1 MTPIPTYS
9 PERLRALFHPRSI
22 VLVGASEKST
32 WSWNFHH
39 ILHDGHFTGLVHY
52 VNPRGGTVHGL
63 PAHARL
69 ADIGEPVDLALIIVP
84 PPAVLSVLQDMNEVG
99 IRNAV
104 LITAG
109 FGELGA
115 EGKRMQEELVAYA
128 HAHDIAFLGPNCL
141 GYINVAHGIPA
152 MPSPFPPVIE
162 GAVAVI
168 SQSGALTSTLF
179 NYAYLQHVGISAL
192 ASTGNE
198 AVLSVSELMDYFVD
212 DEATKVIA
220 LFVEAIRNPEHF
232 VSAAQRALEKGKPIV
247 AFKIGRSERSA
258 QVAQAHTGALVGDDR
273 VIDALFRQLGI
284 IRVNSIEELLISS
297 GALAQ
302 TGVLPGNR
310 LGFVAIS
317 GGSCDSAADY
327 AEQYRIE
334 LPEFSEETKRGLRS
348 LLPALGP
355 AHNPLDTTGAVVND
369 QLLFERIVA
378 QVGSDPNLDMLV
390 CANSLPSEA
399 QGEYVNAFSVKLLQ
413 HIVTGLR
420 SASHPAF
427 LLDFVSNDVAK
438 HARDAVE
445 QNQWPLL
452 PGGVDRGLQALGKA
466 MWWSER
472 FRRTQAQQASAPQE
486 ALPAPKVS
494 EAAVGTWSESQVRPL
509 LEEYGIPVVPA
520 RLVTRAEQAVEAAR
534 EVSYPVALKVASP
547 DIVHK
552 SDIGGVRL
560 NLQNEQEVREAFQQ
574 IMQAAGN
581 VSPTPRVEGVL
592 VSPMRSGGVE
602 LLVGI
607 VHDPSWG
614 QVMAVGLGGIWVETL
629 KDTSLRVLPVSREEI
644 RTMLDELQ
652 GKALLRGARGSTPAN
667 LDRLVEMIYRASRL
681 AQALGDTLESL
692 EINPL
697 RVAGS
702 EIEAL
707 DAFIT
712 WRSLEQHS

>member
-1 MTPIPTYS
+1 MSHTPTYS
-9 PERLRALFHPRSI
+9 PERLRGLFQPRSI

-39 ILHDGHFTGLVHY
+39 ILHDGHFTGPVHY

-63 PAHARL
+63 PAYSRL
-69 ADIGEPVDLALIIVP
+69 ADIGEPIDLALIIVP
-84 PPAVLSVLQDMNEVG
+84 PPAVLSVFQDMNEVG

-141 GYINVAHGIPA
+141 GYINVAHNIPA
-152 MPSPFPPVIE
+152 MPSSFPPVIE
-162 GAVAVI
+162 GHVAVI
-168 SQSGALTSTLF
+168 AQSGALTGTLF
-179 NYAYLQHVGISAL
+179 NYAYMQHVGINAL

-198 AVLSVSELMDYFVD
+198 AVLSVSELIDYFVN

-232 VSAAQRALEKGKPIV
+232 ISAARSALERGKPVV

-258 QVAQAHTGALVGDDR
+258 EVAQAHTGALVGDDR

-284 IRVNSIEELLISS
+284 IRVNSIEELLITS
-297 GALAQ
+297 GTLAQ

-310 LGFVAIS
+310 LGFVALS

-327 AEQYRIE
+327 AEQYGIE
-334 LPEFSEETKRGLRS
+334 LPAFSEETKQGLRA
-348 LLPALGP
+348 LLPTLGP

-378 QVGSDPNLDMLV
+378 QVGFDPNLDVLV
-390 CANSLPSEA
+390 CANSLPSES
-399 QGEYVNAFSVKLLQ
+399 QGEFINAFSVKLLN
-413 HIVTGLR
+413 HIVAGLR
-420 SASHPAF
+420 TASHPAF

-438 HARDAVE
+438 HACEAVE
-445 QNQWPLL
+445 QNNWPLL

-466 MWWSER
+466 MWWSE
-472 FRRTQAQQASAPQE
+472 FYRRSQAQQVAATQE
-486 ALPAPKVS
+486 ELPALSVRGWTG
-494 EAAVGTWSESQVRPL
+494 GTWSESQVRPL

-520 RLVTRAEQAVEAAR
+520 RLVTSAEQAVEAAR
-534 EVSYPVALKVASP
+534 EVNFPVALKVASP

-560 NLQNEQEVREAFQQ
+560 NLHNEQEVREAFQQ
-574 IMQAAGN
+574 IMQAAG
-581 VSPTPRVEGVL
+581 SARADARLEGVL

-607 VHDPSWG
+607 VRDPAWG
-614 QVMAVGLGGIWVETL
+614 QVMAVGLGGIWVEIL

-644 RTMLDELQ
+644 RAMLDELQ
-652 GKALLRGARGSTPAN
+652 GKALLRGARGSTPAD
-667 LDRLVEMIYRASRL
+667 LDRLVEVIYCASRL
-681 AQALGDTLESL
+681 AQALGDRLESL

-707 DAFIT
+707 DALIT
-712 WRSLEQHS
+712 WRSPEQHS

>member
-1 MTPIPTYS
+1 MADTPTYS
-9 PERLRALFHPRSI
+9 PERLRSLFQPRSI

-32 WSWNFHH
+32 WSWNFHN
-39 ILHDGHFTGLVHY
+39 ILHDGHFTGPVHY

-63 PAHARL
+63 PTYSRL

-84 PPAVLSVLQDMNEVG
+84 PPAVLSVFQDMADMN

-115 EGKRMQEELVAYA
+115 EGKEMQQELIDFA
-128 HAHDIAFLGPNCL
+128 HTHDIAFLGPNCL
-141 GYINVAHGIPA
+141 GYINVAHNIPA
-152 MPSPFPPVIE
+152 MPSPFPPVID
-162 GAVAVI
+162 GHVAVI
-168 SQSGALTSTLF
+168 AQSGALTSTLF
-179 NYAYLQHVGISAL
+179 NYAYMQHIGINAL

-198 AVLSVSELMDYFVD
+198 AVLSVSELMDYFVE

-232 VSAAQRALEKGKPIV
+232 ISAARRALEKGKPIV
-247 AFKIGRSERSA
+247 AFKVGRSERSA
-258 QVAQAHTGALVGDDR
+258 EVAQAHTGALVGDDR

-284 IRVNSIEELLISS
+284 IRVNSIEELLITA
-297 GALAQ
+297 GTLAQ

-310 LGFVAIS
+310 LGFVALS

-327 AEQYRIE
+327 AEQYGIT

-369 QLLFERIVA
+369 LLLFERIVT
-378 QVGSDPNLDMLV
+378 QVGSDPNLDVLV

-399 QGEYVNAFSVKLLQ
+399 QGEYINAFSVKLVQ

-438 HARDAVE
+438 HAREAAE

-472 FRRTQAQQASAPQE
+472 FRRAQAQQASAPQE
-486 ALPAPKVS
+486 ALPAPS
-494 EAAVGTWSESQVRPL
+494 MSGAAVGIWSESQVRPL

-520 RLVTRAEQAVEAAR
+520 RLVTRADQAVEAAR
-534 EVSYPVALKVASP
+534 EVGYPVALKVASP

-560 NLQNEQEVREAFQQ
+560 NLQNEREVREAFQQ
-574 IMQAAGN
+574 IIQAAGSTN
-581 VSPTPRVEGVL
+581 PAARLEGVL

-607 VHDPSWG
+607 VRDPAWG
-614 QVMAVGLGGIWVETL
+614 QVMAVGLGGVWVEIL
-629 KDTSLRVLPVSREEI
+629 KDTSLRVLPISREEI

-652 GKALLRGARGSTPAN
+652 GKALLRGARGSMPAD
-667 LDRLVEMIYRASRL
+667 LDRLVEVIYRASRL
-681 AQALGDTLESL
+681 AQALGGTLESL

-707 DAFIT
+707 DALIT
-712 WRSLEQHS
+712 WRSLE

>member
-1 MTPIPTYS
+1 MADTPTYS
-9 PERLRALFHPRSI
+9 PERLRSLFQPRSI

-32 WSWNFHH
+32 WSWNFHN
-39 ILHDGHFTGLVHY
+39 ILHDGHFTGPVHY

-63 PAHARL
+63 PTYSRL

-84 PPAVLSVLQDMNEVG
+84 PPAVLSVFQDMADMN

-115 EGKRMQEELVAYA
+115 EGKEMQQELIDFA
-128 HAHDIAFLGPNCL
+128 HTHDIAFLGPNCL
-141 GYINVAHGIPA
+141 GYINVAHNIPA
-152 MPSPFPPVIE
+152 MPSPFPPVID
-162 GAVAVI
+162 GHVAVI
-168 SQSGALTSTLF
+168 AQSGALTSTLF
-179 NYAYLQHVGISAL
+179 NYAYMQHIGINAL

-198 AVLSVSELMDYFVD
+198 AVLSVSELMDYFVE

-232 VSAAQRALEKGKPIV
+232 ISAARRALEKGKPIV
-247 AFKIGRSERSA
+247 AFKVGRSERSA
-258 QVAQAHTGALVGDDR
+258 EVAQAHTGALVGDDR

-284 IRVNSIEELLISS
+284 IRVNSIEELLITA
-297 GALAQ
+297 GTLAQ

-310 LGFVAIS
+310 LGFVALS

-327 AEQYRIE
+327 AEQYGIT
-334 LPEFSEETKRGLRS
+334 LPEFSEETKQGLRS

-369 QLLFERIVA
+369 LLLFERIVT
-378 QVGSDPNLDMLV
+378 QVGSDPNLDVLV

-399 QGEYVNAFSVKLLQ
+399 QGEYINAFSVKLVQ

-438 HARDAVE
+438 HAREAAE

-472 FRRTQAQQASAPQE
+472 FRRAQAQQASAPQE
-486 ALPAPKVS
+486 ALPAPS
-494 EAAVGTWSESQVRPL
+494 MSGAAVGIWSESQVRPL

-520 RLVTRAEQAVEAAR
+520 RLVTRADQAVEAAR
-534 EVSYPVALKVASP
+534 EVGYPVALKVASP

-560 NLQNEQEVREAFQQ
+560 NLQNEREVREAFQQ
-574 IMQAAGN
+574 IIQAAGSTN
-581 VSPTPRVEGVL
+581 PAARLEGVL

-607 VHDPSWG
+607 VRDPAWG
-614 QVMAVGLGGIWVETL
+614 QVMAVGLGGVWVEIL
-629 KDTSLRVLPVSREEI
+629 KDTSLRVLPISREEI

-652 GKALLRGARGSTPAN
+652 GKALLRGARGSMPAD
-667 LDRLVEMIYRASRL
+667 LDRLVEVIYRASRL
-681 AQALGDTLESL
+681 AQALGGTLESL

-707 DAFIT
+707 DALIT
-712 WRSLEQHS
+712 WRSLE

>member
-1 MTPIPTYS
+1 MTHTPTYS
-9 PERLRALFHPRSI
+9 PERLRSLFQPRSI

-32 WSWNFHH
+32 WSWNFHN
-39 ILHDGHFTGLVHY
+39 ILHDGHFTGPVHY

-63 PAHARL
+63 PAYSRL
-69 ADIGEPVDLALIIVP
+69 AGIGEPIDLALIVVP
-84 PPAVLSVLQDMNEVG
+84 PPAVLSVFQDMAEMN

-115 EGKRMQEELVAYA
+115 EGKEMQQELIDFA
-128 HAHDIAFLGPNCL
+128 HTHDIAFLGPNCL
-141 GYINVAHGIPA
+141 GYINVAHNIPA

-162 GAVAVI
+162 GHVAVI
-168 SQSGALTSTLF
+168 AQSGALTSTLF
-179 NYAYLQHVGISAL
+179 NYAYMQHIGINAL

-198 AVLSVSELMDYFVD
+198 AVLSVSELVDYFVE

-232 VSAAQRALEKGKPIV
+232 ISAARRALEKGKPIV
-247 AFKIGRSERSA
+247 AFKVGRSERSA
-258 QVAQAHTGALVGDDR
+258 EVAQAHTGALVGDDR

-284 IRVNSIEELLISS
+284 IRVNSIEELLITA
-297 GALAQ
+297 GTLAQ
-302 TGVLPGNR
+302 TGELPGNR
-310 LGFVAIS
+310 LGFVALS

-327 AEQYRIE
+327 AEQYGIT
-334 LPEFSEETKRGLRS
+334 LPEFSEETKQGLRS

-369 QLLFERIVA
+369 LLLFERIVT
-378 QVGSDPNLDMLV
+378 QVGSDPNLDVLV

-399 QGEYVNAFSVKLLQ
+399 QGEYINAFSVKLVQ

-420 SASHPAF
+420 SASHQAF
-427 LLDFVSNDVAK
+427 LLDFVNNDVAK
-438 HARDAVE
+438 HAREAAE
-445 QNQWPLL
+445 QKQWPLL

-472 FRRTQAQQASAPQE
+472 FRRAQAQQASAPQE
-486 ALPAPKVS
+486 ALPAPS
-494 EAAVGTWSESQVRPL
+494 MSGAAVGIWSESQVRPL

-520 RLVTRAEQAVEAAR
+520 RLVTSADQAVEAAR
-534 EVSYPVALKVASP
+534 EVGYPVALKVASP

-560 NLQNEQEVREAFQQ
+560 NLQNEREVREALQQ
-574 IMQAAGN
+574 IMQAAGSTN
-581 VSPTPRVEGVL
+581 PAAHLEGVL

-607 VHDPSWG
+607 VRDPAWG
-614 QVMAVGLGGIWVETL
+614 QVMAVGLGGVWVEIL
-629 KDTSLRVLPVSREEI
+629 KDTSLRVLPISREEI

-652 GKALLRGARGSTPAN
+652 GKALLRGARGSIAAD
-667 LDRLVEMIYRASRL
+667 LDRLVEVIYRASRL

-697 RVAGS
+697 SVAGS

-707 DAFIT
+707 DALIT
-712 WRSLEQHS
+712 WRSLEQLS

>member
-1 MTPIPTYS
+1 MTHTPTYS
-9 PERLRALFHPRSI
+9 PERLRSLFQPRSI

-32 WSWNFHH
+32 WSWNFHN
-39 ILHDGHFTGLVHY
+39 ILHDGHFTGPVHY

-63 PAHARL
+63 PTYSRL
-69 ADIGEPVDLALIIVP
+69 ADIGEPVDLALIVVP
-84 PPAVLSVLQDMNEVG
+84 PPAVLSVFQDMAEMN

-115 EGKRMQEELVAYA
+115 EGKEMQQELIDFART
-128 HAHDIAFLGPNCL
+128 HDIAFLGPNCL
-141 GYINVAHGIPA
+141 GYINVAHNIPA
-152 MPSPFPPVIE
+152 MPSPFPPVID
-162 GAVAVI
+162 GHVAVI
-168 SQSGALTSTLF
+168 AQSGALTSTLF
-179 NYAYLQHVGISAL
+179 NYAYMQHIGINAL

-198 AVLSVSELMDYFVD
+198 AVLSVSELMDYFVE

-220 LFVEAIRNPEHF
+220 LFVEAIRNPEQF
-232 VSAAQRALEKGKPIV
+232 IAAARRALEKGKPIV
-247 AFKIGRSERSA
+247 AFKVGRSERSA
-258 QVAQAHTGALVGDDR
+258 EVAQAHTGALVGDDR

-284 IRVNSIEELLISS
+284 IRVNSIEELLITA
-297 GALAQ
+297 GTLAQ

-310 LGFVAIS
+310 LGFVALS

-327 AEQYRIE
+327 AEQYGIT
-334 LPEFSEETKRGLRS
+334 LPEFSEETKQGLRS

-369 QLLFERIVA
+369 LLLFERIVT
-378 QVGSDPNLDMLV
+378 QVGSDPNLDVLV

-399 QGEYVNAFSVKLLQ
+399 QGEYINAFSVKLVQ

-438 HARDAVE
+438 HARDAAE

-472 FRRTQAQQASAPQE
+472 FRRTQAGQVAAMRE
-486 ALPAPKVS
+486 ALLAPRVS
-494 EAAVGTWSESQVRPL
+494 EAAMGTWSESQVRPL

-520 RLVTRAEQAVEAAR
+520 RLVTSSEQAVEAAR
-534 EVSYPVALKVASP
+534 EVNYPVALKVASP

-560 NLQNEQEVREAFQQ
+560 NLQHEQEVQEAFQQ

-581 VSPTPRVEGVL
+581 ANPAARLEGVL
-592 VSPMRSGGVE
+592 VSPMRSGGIE

-607 VHDPSWG
+607 VRDPSWG
-614 QVMAVGLGGIWVETL
+614 QVMAVGLGGIWVEIL
-629 KDTSLRVLPVSREEI
+629 KDTSLRMLPVSREEI

-652 GKALLRGARGSTPAN
+652 GKAVLRGARGSTAAD
-667 LDRLVEMIYRASRL
+667 LDRLVEVIYRASRL
-681 AQALGDTLESL
+681 AQALGDTLKSL

-707 DAFIT
+707 DALIT
-712 WRSLEQHS
+712 WRSLEQPS

>member
-1 MTPIPTYS
+1 MTHTPTYS
-9 PERLRALFHPRSI
+9 PERLRSLFEPRSI

-39 ILHDGHFTGLVHY
+39 ILHDGHFKGPVHY

-63 PAHARL
+63 PAHSRL
-69 ADIGEPVDLALIIVP
+69 ADIGEPVDLALIVVP
-84 PPAVLSVLQDMNEVG
+84 PPAVLSVLQDMDGMG

-115 EGKRMQEELVAYA
+115 EGMRMQEELVAFA
-128 HAHDIAFLGPNCL
+128 HAHDIAILGPNCL
-141 GYINVAHGIPA
+141 GYINVAHNIPA
-152 MPSPFPPVIE
+152 MPSPFPPVVE
-162 GAVAVI
+162 GNVAVI
-168 SQSGALTSTLF
+168 AQSGALTSTLF
-179 NYAYLQHVGISAL
+179 NYAYLQHVGVSAL

-198 AVLSVSELMDYFVD
+198 AVLSVSELMDYFVE

-220 LFVEAIRNPEHF
+220 LFVEAIRDPEHF
-232 VSAAQRALEKGKPIV
+232 ISAALRALGKGKPVV

-284 IRVNSIEELLISS
+284 IRVNSIEELLITA
-297 GALAQ
+297 GTLAQ
-302 TGVLPGNR
+302 TGILPGNR
-310 LGFVAIS
+310 LGFVALS

-327 AEQYRIE
+327 AEQYGIA
-334 LPEFSEETKRGLRS
+334 LPEFNEETKQGLRT

-369 QLLFERIVA
+369 LLLFERIVT
-378 QVGSDPNLDMLV
+378 QVGSDPNLDVLV

-399 QGEYVNAFSVKLLQ
+399 QGEYINAFSVKLLQ
-413 HIVTGLR
+413 HIVTGLQ

-427 LLDFVSNDVAK
+427 LLDFVCNDVAQ
-438 HARDAVE
+438 HARESVE
-445 QNQWPLL
+445 QNKWPLL

-466 MWWSER
+466 MWWSEQ
-472 FRRTQAQQASAPQE
+472 FRRNQAQQETAAQE
-486 ALPAPKVS
+486 APPSPEVRKATG
-494 EAAVGTWSESQVRPL
+494 GTWSESQVRPL
-509 LEEYGIPVVPA
+509 LEQFGIPVVPA
-520 RLVTRAEQAVEAAR
+520 LLVNSAEQAVEAAR
-534 EVSYPVALKVASP
+534 GVNFPVVLKVASP

-560 NLQNEQEVREAFQQ
+560 NLQREQEVREAFQQ
-574 IMQAAGN
+574 IMQAANN
-581 VSPTPRVEGVL
+581 VSPAPHIEGVL
-592 VSPMRSGGVE
+592 VSPMRSGGIE

-607 VHDPSWG
+607 VRDPAWG
-614 QVMAVGLGGIWVETL
+614 QVMAVGLGGVWVEIL
-629 KDTSLRVLPVSREEI
+629 KDTSLRVLPVSREDI

-652 GKALLRGARGSTPAN
+652 GKALLHGARGSMPAD
-667 LDRLVEMIYRASRL
+667 LDRLVEVIHRTSRL
-681 AQALGDTLESL
+681 AQAMGDTLESL

-702 EIEAL
+702 QIEAL
-707 DAFIT
+707 DALIT
-712 WRSLEQHS
+712 WRSVEP

>member
-1 MTPIPTYS
+1 MTRTPNYA
-9 PERLRALFHPRSI
+9 PERLRSLFQPRSI

-39 ILHDGHFTGLVHY
+39 ILHDGHFTGPVHY

-63 PAHARL
+63 PAFSRL
-69 ADIGEPVDLALIIVP
+69 SDIGEPVDLALIVVP
-84 PPAVLSVLQDMNEVG
+84 PPAVLSVFQDMDEVG

-115 EGKRMQEELVAYA
+115 EGKQMQQELVDFA

-141 GYINVAHGIPA
+141 GYINVAHNIPA

-162 GAVAVI
+162 GHVAVI
-168 SQSGALTSTLF
+168 AQSGALTSTLF
-179 NYAYLQHVGISAL
+179 NYAYMQHIGINAL

-198 AVLSVSELMDYFVD
+198 AVLSISELLDYFVE

-232 VSAAQRALEKGKPIV
+232 ITAARRALEKGKPIV

-258 QVAQAHTGALVGDDR
+258 EVAQAHTGALVGDDR
-273 VIDALFRQLGI
+273 VIDALFRQLGV
-284 IRVNSIEELLISS
+284 IRVNSIEELLITS
-297 GALAQ
+297 GTLAQ

-310 LGFVAIS
+310 LGFVALS

-327 AEQYRIE
+327 AEQYGIE
-334 LPEFSEETKRGLRS
+334 LPAFSEETKQGLRA

-378 QVGSDPNLDMLV
+378 QVGSDPNLDVLV
-390 CANSLPSEA
+390 CANSLPSES
-399 QGEYVNAFSVKLLQ
+399 QGEFINAFSVKLLN
-413 HIVTGLR
+413 HIASGLR
-420 SASHPAF
+420 AASHPAF
-427 LLDFVSNDVAK
+427 LLDFVNNDVVK

-445 QNQWPLL
+445 QNNWPLL

-466 MWWSER
+466 MWWSEHY
-472 FRRTQAQQASAPQE
+472 RRSQMQPATAIDQE
-486 ALPAPKVS
+486 HIALHMSEVS
-494 EAAVGTWSESQVRPL
+494 KGTWSESQVRPL
-509 LEEYGIPVVPA
+509 LEEYGIPVIPA
-520 RLVTRAEQAVEAAR
+520 HLVTSAEQAVEAAR
-534 EVSYPVALKVASP
+534 EVNFPVVLKVVSP

-552 SDIGGVRL
+552 SDTGGVRL

-574 IMQAAGN
+574 IMQAFGKA
-581 VSPTPRVEGVL
+581 SPTARIEGVL
-592 VSPMRSGGVE
+592 VSPMRSGGIE

-607 VHDPSWG
+607 VRNATWG
-614 QVMAVGLGGIWVETL
+614 HVMAVGLGGIWVETL
-629 KDTSLRVLPVSREEI
+629 KDTSLRVLPVTREDI
-644 RTMLDELQ
+644 RIMLNELQ
-652 GKALLRGARGSTPAN
+652 GRALLHGARGSLPAD
-667 LDRLVEMIYRASRL
+667 LDRLVEVIYCASKL
-681 AQALGDTLESL
+681 AKALGDKLESL

-702 EIEAL
+702 QIEAL
-707 DAFIT
+707 DALVS
-712 WRSLEQHS
+712 WRSSEA

>member
-1 MTPIPTYS
+1 MADTPTYS
-9 PERLRALFHPRSI
+9 PERLRSLFQPRSI

-32 WSWNFHH
+32 WSWNFHN
-39 ILHDGHFTGLVHY
+39 ILHDGHFTGPVHY

-63 PAHARL
+63 PTYSRL

-84 PPAVLSVLQDMNEVG
+84 PPAVLSVFQDMADMN

-115 EGKRMQEELVAYA
+115 EGKEMQQELIDFA
-128 HAHDIAFLGPNCL
+128 HTHDIAFLGPNCL
-141 GYINVAHGIPA
+141 GYINVAHNIPA
-152 MPSPFPPVIE
+152 MPSPFPPVID
-162 GAVAVI
+162 GHVAVI
-168 SQSGALTSTLF
+168 AQSGALTSTLF
-179 NYAYLQHVGISAL
+179 NYAYMQHIGINAL

-198 AVLSVSELMDYFVD
+198 AVLSVSELMDYFVE

-220 LFVEAIRNPEHF
+220 LFVEAIRNPEQF
-232 VSAAQRALEKGKPIV
+232 ISAARRALEKGKPIV
-247 AFKIGRSERSA
+247 AFKVGRSERSA
-258 QVAQAHTGALVGDDR
+258 EVAQAHTGALVGDDR

-284 IRVNSIEELLISS
+284 IRVNSIEELLITA
-297 GALAQ
+297 GTLAQ

-310 LGFVAIS
+310 LGFVALS

-327 AEQYRIE
+327 AEQYGIT

-369 QLLFERIVA
+369 LLLFERIVT
-378 QVGSDPNLDMLV
+378 QVGSDPNLDVLV

-399 QGEYVNAFSVKLLQ
+399 QGEYINAFSVKLVQ

-438 HARDAVE
+438 HAREAAE

-472 FRRTQAQQASAPQE
+472 FRRAQAHQASAPQE
-486 ALPAPKVS
+486 ALPAPS
-494 EAAVGTWSESQVRPL
+494 MSGAAVGTWSESQVRPL

-534 EVSYPVALKVASP
+534 EVGYPVALKVASP

-560 NLQNEQEVREAFQQ
+560 NLQNEREVREAFQQ
-574 IMQAAGN
+574 IMQAAGSAN
-581 VSPTPRVEGVL
+581 PAARLEGVL

-607 VHDPSWG
+607 VRDPAWG
-614 QVMAVGLGGIWVETL
+614 QVMAVGLGGVWVEIL
-629 KDTSLRVLPVSREEI
+629 KDTSLRVLPISREEI

-652 GKALLRGARGSTPAN
+652 GKALLRGARGSMPAD
-667 LDRLVEMIYRASRL
+667 LDRLVEVIYRASRL
-681 AQALGDTLESL
+681 AQALGGTLESL

-707 DAFIT
+707 DALIT
-712 WRSLEQHS
+712 WRSLE

>member
-1 MTPIPTYS
+1 MTHTPTYS
-9 PERLRALFHPRSI
+9 PERLRSLFQPRSI

-32 WSWNFHH
+32 WSWNFHN
-39 ILHDGHFTGLVHY
+39 ILHDGHFTGPVHY

-63 PAHARL
+63 PAYSRL
-69 ADIGEPVDLALIIVP
+69 ADIGEPIDLALIVVP
-84 PPAVLSVLQDMNEVG
+84 PPAVLSVFQDMAEMN
-99 IRNAV
+99 ICNAV

-115 EGKRMQEELVAYA
+115 EGKEMQQELIDFA
-128 HAHDIAFLGPNCL
+128 HTHDIAFLGPNCL
-141 GYINVAHGIPA
+141 GYINVAHNIPA

-162 GAVAVI
+162 GHVAVI
-168 SQSGALTSTLF
+168 AQSGALTSTLF
-179 NYAYLQHVGISAL
+179 NYAYMQHIGINTL

-198 AVLSVSELMDYFVD
+198 AVLSVSELMDYFVE

-232 VSAAQRALEKGKPIV
+232 ISAARRALEKGKPIV
-247 AFKIGRSERSA
+247 AFKVGRSERSA
-258 QVAQAHTGALVGDDR
+258 EVAQAHTGALVGDDR

-284 IRVNSIEELLISS
+284 IRVNSIEELLITA
-297 GALAQ
+297 GTLAQ
-302 TGVLPGNR
+302 AGVLPGNR
-310 LGFVAIS
+310 LGFVALS

-327 AEQYRIE
+327 AEQYGIT
-334 LPEFSEETKRGLRS
+334 LPEFSEETKQGLRS

-369 QLLFERIVA
+369 LLLFERIVT
-378 QVGSDPNLDMLV
+378 QVGSDPNLDVLV

-399 QGEYVNAFSVKLLQ
+399 QGEYINAFSVKLVQ

-438 HARDAVE
+438 HAREAAE

-472 FRRTQAQQASAPQE
+472 FRRAQAQQASAPQE
-486 ALPAPKVS
+486 ALPAPS
-494 EAAVGTWSESQVRPL
+494 MSGAVVGIGSESQVRPL

-520 RLVTRAEQAVEAAR
+520 RLVTSADQAVEAAR
-534 EVSYPVALKVASP
+534 EVGYPVALKVASP

-560 NLQNEQEVREAFQQ
+560 NLQNEREVREAFQQ
-574 IMQAAGN
+574 IMQAAGSTN
-581 VSPTPRVEGVL
+581 PAARLEGVL

-607 VHDPSWG
+607 VRDPAWG
-614 QVMAVGLGGIWVETL
+614 QVMAVGLGGVWVEIL
-629 KDTSLRVLPVSREEI
+629 KDTSLRVLPISREEI

-652 GKALLRGARGSTPAN
+652 GKALLRGARGSMAAD
-667 LDRLVEMIYRASRL
+667 LDRLVEVIYRASRL

-707 DAFIT
+707 DALIT
-712 WRSLEQHS
+712 WRSLEQPS

>member
-1 MTPIPTYS
+1 MTHTPTYS
-9 PERLRALFHPRSI
+9 PERLRSLFQPRSI

-32 WSWNFHH
+32 WSWNFHN
-39 ILHDGHFTGLVHY
+39 ILHDGHFTGPVHY

-63 PAHARL
+63 PTYSRL
-69 ADIGEPVDLALIIVP
+69 ADIGEPVDLALIVVP
-84 PPAVLSVLQDMNEVG
+84 PPAVLSVFQDMAEMN

-115 EGKRMQEELVAYA
+115 EGKQMQQELIDFART
-128 HAHDIAFLGPNCL
+128 HDIAFLGPNCL
-141 GYINVAHGIPA
+141 GYINVAHNIPA

-162 GAVAVI
+162 GHVAVI
-168 SQSGALTSTLF
+168 AQSGALTSTLF
-179 NYAYLQHVGISAL
+179 NYAYMQHIGINAL

-198 AVLSVSELMDYFVD
+198 AVLSVSELMDYFVEE
-212 DEATKVIA
+212 EATKVIA

-232 VSAAQRALEKGKPIV
+232 ISAARRALEKGKPIV
-247 AFKIGRSERSA
+247 AFKVGRSERSA
-258 QVAQAHTGALVGDDR
+258 EVAQAHTGALVGDDR

-284 IRVNSIEELLISS
+284 IRVNSIEELLITA
-297 GALAQ
+297 GTLAQ

-310 LGFVAIS
+310 LGFVALS

-327 AEQYRIE
+327 AEQYGIT
-334 LPEFSEETKRGLRS
+334 LPEFSEETKQGLRS

-369 QLLFERIVA
+369 LLLFERIVT
-378 QVGSDPNLDMLV
+378 QVGSDPNLDVLV

-399 QGEYVNAFSVKLLQ
+399 QGEYINAFSVKLVQ

-438 HARDAVE
+438 HARDAAE

-472 FRRTQAQQASAPQE
+472 FRRTQAGQVAAMRE
-486 ALPAPKVS
+486 ALLAPRVS
-494 EAAVGTWSESQVRPL
+494 AAAMGTWSESQVRPL

-520 RLVTRAEQAVEAAR
+520 RLVTSADQAVEAAR
-534 EVSYPVALKVASP
+534 EVGYPVALKVASP

-560 NLQNEQEVREAFQQ
+560 NLQHEQEVREAFQQ

-581 VSPTPRVEGVL
+581 ANPAARLEGVL
-592 VSPMRSGGVE
+592 VSPMRSGGIE

-607 VHDPSWG
+607 VCDPSWG
-614 QVMAVGLGGIWVETL
+614 QVMAVGLGGIWVEIL

-652 GKALLRGARGSTPAN
+652 GKAVLRGARGSTAAD
-667 LDRLVEMIYRASRL
+667 LDRLVEVIYRASRL

-707 DAFIT
+707 DALMT
-712 WRSLEQHS
+712 WRSLEQPS

>member
-1 MTPIPTYS
+1 MTHTPNYS
-9 PERLRALFHPRSI
+9 PERLRKLFQPRSI

-32 WSWNFHH
+32 WSWNFHT
-39 ILHDGHFTGLVHY
+39 ILHDGHFTGPVHY

-63 PAHARL
+63 PAFSHL
-69 ADIGEPVDLALIIVP
+69 SDIGEPVDLALIVVP
-84 PPAVLSVLQDMNEVG
+84 PPAVLSVFQDMDEVG

-115 EGKRMQEELVAYA
+115 EGRQMQQELVDFA

-141 GYINVAHGIPA
+141 GYINVAHNIPA

-162 GAVAVI
+162 GHVAVI
-168 SQSGALTSTLF
+168 AQSGALTSTLF
-179 NYAYLQHVGISAL
+179 NYAYMQHIGINAL

-198 AVLSVSELMDYFVD
+198 AVLSISELMDYFVE

-220 LFVEAIRNPEHF
+220 LFVEAIRNPQHF
-232 VSAAQRALEKGKPIV
+232 IAAARRALEKGKPIV

-258 QVAQAHTGALVGDDR
+258 EVAQAHTGALVGDDR

-284 IRVNSIEELLISS
+284 IRVNSIEELLITS
-297 GALAQ
+297 GTLAQ

-310 LGFVAIS
+310 LGFVALS

-327 AEQYRIE
+327 AEQYGIE
-334 LPEFSEETKRGLRS
+334 LPAFSEETKQGLRA

-369 QLLFERIVA
+369 QLLFEKIVA
-378 QVGSDPNLDMLV
+378 QLGSDPNLDVLV
-390 CANSLPSEA
+390 CANSLPSES
-399 QGEYVNAFSVKLLQ
+399 QGEFINAFSVKLLN
-413 HIVTGLR
+413 HIAAGLR
-420 SASHPAF
+420 RASHPAF
-427 LLDFVSNDVAK
+427 LLDFVNNDVVK

-445 QNQWPLL
+445 QNNWPLL

-466 MWWSER
+466 MWWSETY
-472 FRRTQAQQASAPQE
+472 RRAQTQQVATTPE
-486 ALPAPKVS
+486 ELPAPSVLGS
-494 EAAVGTWSESQVRPL
+494 AEGIWSESQVRPL
-509 LEEYGIPVVPA
+509 LERYGIPVVPA
-520 RLVTRAEQAVEAAR
+520 SLVTSAEQAIEAAR
-534 EVSYPVALKVASP
+534 EVSFPVALKVASP

-560 NLQNEQEVREAFQQ
+560 HLQNEREVREAFQQ
-574 IMQAAGN
+574 IMQAVGTA
-581 VSPTPRVEGVL
+581 SPTARIEGVL
-592 VSPMRSGGVE
+592 VSPMRSGGIE

-607 VHDPSWG
+607 VRDAAWG

-629 KDTSLRVLPVSREEI
+629 KDTSLRVLPVTREDI
-644 RTMLDELQ
+644 RMMLNELQ
-652 GKALLRGARGSTPAN
+652 GKALLQGARGSLPADM
-667 LDRLVEMIYRASRL
+667 DRLVEVIYSTSRL
-681 AQALGDTLESL
+681 ARALGDKLESL

-697 RVAGS
+697 RVEGS
-702 EIEAL
+702 QIEAL
-707 DAFIT
+707 DALVS
-712 WRSLEQHS
+712 WHSSEA

>member
-1 MTPIPTYS
+1 MTHTPTYS
-9 PERLRALFHPRSI
+9 PERLRSLFEPRSI

-39 ILHDGHFTGLVHY
+39 ILHDGHFKGPVHY

-63 PAHARL
+63 PAHSRL
-69 ADIGEPVDLALIIVP
+69 ADIGEPVDLALIVVP
-84 PPAVLSVLQDMNEVG
+84 PPAVLSVLQDMADMG

-115 EGKRMQEELVAYA
+115 EGMRMQEELIAYA
-128 HAHDIAFLGPNCL
+128 HAHDIAILGPNCL
-141 GYINVAHGIPA
+141 GYINVAHNIPA
-152 MPSPFPPVIE
+152 MPSPFPPVVE
-162 GAVAVI
+162 GNVAVI
-168 SQSGALTSTLF
+168 AQSGALTSTLF
-179 NYAYLQHVGISAL
+179 NYAYLQHVGVSAL

-198 AVLSVSELMDYFVD
+198 AVLSVSELMDYFVE

-232 VSAAQRALEKGKPIV
+232 ISAARRALSKGKPVV

-284 IRVNSIEELLISS
+284 IRVNSIEELLITA
-297 GALAQ
+297 GTLAQ

-310 LGFVAIS
+310 LGFVALS

-327 AEQYRIE
+327 AEQYGIA
-334 LPEFSEETKRGLRS
+334 LPEFNEETKQGLRT

-369 QLLFERIVA
+369 LLLFERIVT
-378 QVGSDPNLDMLV
+378 QVGSDPNLDVLM

-399 QGEYVNAFSVKLLQ
+399 QGEYINAFSVKLLQ

-427 LLDFVSNDVAK
+427 LLDFVCNDVAK
-438 HARDAVE
+438 HAREAVE
-445 QNQWPLL
+445 QNKWPLL

-466 MWWSER
+466 MWWSEQ
-472 FRRTQAQQASAPQE
+472 FRRNQVQQATAVQE
-486 ALPAPKVS
+486 ARPSPEEHVAT
-494 EAAVGTWSESQVRPL
+494 VGTWSESQVRPL
-509 LEEYGIPVVPA
+509 LEQFGIPVVPA
-520 RLVTRAEQAVEAAR
+520 LLVTSAEQAVEAASG
-534 EVSYPVALKVASP
+534 VNFPVVLKVASP

-574 IMQAAGN
+574 IMKAANN
-581 VSPTPRVEGVL
+581 VSPAPHIEGVL
-592 VSPMRSGGVE
+592 VSPMRSGGIE

-607 VHDPSWG
+607 VRDPAWG
-614 QVMAVGLGGIWVETL
+614 QVMAVGLGGVWVEIL
-629 KDTSLRVLPVSREEI
+629 KDTSLRVLPVSREDI
-644 RTMLDELQ
+644 HTMLDELQ
-652 GKALLRGARGSTPAN
+652 GKALLHGARGSMPAD
-667 LDRLVEMIYRASRL
+667 LDRLVEVIYRTSRL
-681 AQALGDTLESL
+681 AQAMGDTLESL

-702 EIEAL
+702 QIEAL
-707 DAFIT
+707 DALIT
-712 WRSLEQHS
+712 WRSTES

>member
-1 MTPIPTYS
+1 MTHIPTYS
-9 PERLRALFHPRSI
+9 PERLRSLFEPRSI

-39 ILHDGHFTGLVHY
+39 ILHDGHFTGPVHY

-63 PAHARL
+63 PAHSRL
-69 ADIGEPVDLALIIVP
+69 SDIGEPVDLALIVVP
-84 PPAVLSVLQDMNEVG
+84 PPAVLSVFQDMIGMG

-115 EGKRMQEELVAYA
+115 EGMRMQEELIAYA
-128 HAHDIAFLGPNCL
+128 HAHDIAILGPNCL
-141 GYINVAHGIPA
+141 GYINVAHNIPA
-152 MPSPFPPVIE
+152 MPSPFPPVVE
-162 GAVAVI
+162 GNVAVI
-168 SQSGALTSTLF
+168 AQSGALTSTLF
-179 NYAYLQHVGISAL
+179 NYAYLQHVGVSAL

-198 AVLSVSELMDYFVD
+198 AVLSVSELMDYFVE

-232 VSAAQRALEKGKPIV
+232 ISAARRALSKGKPVV

-284 IRVNSIEELLISS
+284 IRVNSIEELLITA
-297 GALAQ
+297 GTLAQ
-302 TGVLPGNR
+302 TGILPGNR
-310 LGFVAIS
+310 LGFVALS

-327 AEQYRIE
+327 AEQYGIA
-334 LPEFSEETKRGLRS
+334 LPEFNEETKQGLRT

-369 QLLFERIVA
+369 LLLFERIVT
-378 QVGSDPNLDMLV
+378 QVGSDPNLDVLV

-399 QGEYVNAFSVKLLQ
+399 QGEYINAFSVKLVQ

-427 LLDFVSNDVAK
+427 LLDFVCNDVAK
-438 HARDAVE
+438 HAREAVE
-445 QNQWPLL
+445 QNKWPLL

-466 MWWSER
+466 MWWSEQ
-472 FRRTQAQQASAPQE
+472 FRRNQAQQATAVQE
-486 ALPAPKVS
+486 ARPSPEVRRATG
-494 EAAVGTWSESQVRPL
+494 GTWSEFQVRPL
-509 LEEYGIPVVPA
+509 LEQFGIPVVPA
-520 RLVTRAEQAVEAAR
+520 LLVNSAEQAVEAAR
-534 EVSYPVALKVASP
+534 GVNFPVVLKVASP

-560 NLQNEQEVREAFQQ
+560 YLQREQEVREAFQQ
-574 IMQAAGN
+574 IMQAANN
-581 VSPTPRVEGVL
+581 VSPAPHIEGVL
-592 VSPMRSGGVE
+592 VSPMRSGGIE
-602 LLVGI
+602 LLVG
-607 VHDPSWG
+607 VVRDPAWG
-614 QVMAVGLGGIWVETL
+614 QVMAVGLGGVWVEIL
-629 KDTSLRVLPVSREEI
+629 KDTSLRVLPVSREDI

-652 GKALLRGARGSTPAN
+652 GKALLHGARGSMPAD
-667 LDRLVEMIYRASRL
+667 LDSLVEVVYRTSML
-681 AQALGDTLESL
+681 AQAMGDTLESL

-702 EIEAL
+702 QIEAL
-707 DAFIT
+707 DALIT
-712 WRSLEQHS
+712 WRSTES

>member
-1 MTPIPTYS
+1 MTHTPTYS
-9 PERLRALFHPRSI
+9 PERLRSLFQPRSI

-32 WSWNFHH
+32 WSWNFHN
-39 ILHDGHFTGLVHY
+39 ILHDGHFTGPVHY

-63 PAHARL
+63 PTYSRL
-69 ADIGEPVDLALIIVP
+69 ADIGEPIDLALIVVP
-84 PPAVLSVLQDMNEVG
+84 PPAVLSVFQDMAEMN

-115 EGKRMQEELVAYA
+115 EGKEMQQELIDFART
-128 HAHDIAFLGPNCL
+128 HDIAFLGPNCL
-141 GYINVAHGIPA
+141 GYINVAHNIPA
-152 MPSPFPPVIE
+152 MPSPFPPVID
-162 GAVAVI
+162 GHVAVI
-168 SQSGALTSTLF
+168 AQSGALTSTLF
-179 NYAYLQHVGISAL
+179 NYAYMQHIGINAL

-198 AVLSVSELMDYFVD
+198 AVLSVSELMDYFVE

-232 VSAAQRALEKGKPIV
+232 ISAARRALEKGKPIV
-247 AFKIGRSERSA
+247 AFKVGRSERSA
-258 QVAQAHTGALVGDDR
+258 EVAQAHTGALVGDDR

-284 IRVNSIEELLISS
+284 IRVNSIEELLITA
-297 GALAQ
+297 GTLAQ

-310 LGFVAIS
+310 LGFVALS

-327 AEQYRIE
+327 AEQYGIT
-334 LPEFSEETKRGLRS
+334 LPEFSEETKQGLRS

-369 QLLFERIVA
+369 LLLFERIVT
-378 QVGSDPNLDMLV
+378 QVGSDPNLDVLV

-399 QGEYVNAFSVKLLQ
+399 QGEYINAFSVKLVQ

-438 HARDAVE
+438 HARDAAE

-472 FRRTQAQQASAPQE
+472 FRRTQAGQVAAMRE
-486 ALPAPKVS
+486 ALLAPRVS
-494 EAAVGTWSESQVRPL
+494 AAAMGTWSESQVRPL

-520 RLVTRAEQAVEAAR
+520 RLVTSADQAVEAAR
-534 EVSYPVALKVASP
+534 EVGYPVALKVASP

-560 NLQNEQEVREAFQQ
+560 NLQHEQEVREAFQQ

-581 VSPTPRVEGVL
+581 ANPAARLEGVL
-592 VSPMRSGGVE
+592 VSPMRSGGIE

-607 VHDPSWG
+607 VRDPSWG
-614 QVMAVGLGGIWVETL
+614 QVMAVGLGGIWVEIL

-652 GKALLRGARGSTPAN
+652 GKAVLRGARGSTAAD
-667 LDRLVEMIYRASRL
+667 LDRLVEVIYRASRL

-707 DAFIT
+707 DALIT
-712 WRSLEQHS
+712 WRSLEQPS

>member
-1 MTPIPTYS
+1 VADTPTYS
-9 PERLRALFHPRSI
+9 PERLRSLFQPRSI

-32 WSWNFHH
+32 WSWNFHN
-39 ILHDGHFTGLVHY
+39 ILHDGHFTGPVHY

-63 PAHARL
+63 PTYSRL

-84 PPAVLSVLQDMNEVG
+84 PPAVLSVFQDMADMN

-115 EGKRMQEELVAYA
+115 EGKEMQQELIDFA
-128 HAHDIAFLGPNCL
+128 HTHDIAFLGPNCL
-141 GYINVAHGIPA
+141 GYINVAHNIPA
-152 MPSPFPPVIE
+152 MPSPFPPVID
-162 GAVAVI
+162 GHVAVI
-168 SQSGALTSTLF
+168 AQSGALTSTLF
-179 NYAYLQHVGISAL
+179 NYAYMQHIGINAL

-198 AVLSVSELMDYFVD
+198 AVLSVSELMDYFVE

-232 VSAAQRALEKGKPIV
+232 ISAARRALEKGKPIV
-247 AFKIGRSERSA
+247 AFKVGRSERSA
-258 QVAQAHTGALVGDDR
+258 EVAQAHTGALVGDDR

-284 IRVNSIEELLISS
+284 IRVNSIEELLITA
-297 GALAQ
+297 GTLAQ

-310 LGFVAIS
+310 LGFVALS

-327 AEQYRIE
+327 AEQYGIT
-334 LPEFSEETKRGLRS
+334 LPEFSEETKQGLRS

-369 QLLFERIVA
+369 LLLFERIVT
-378 QVGSDPNLDMLV
+378 QVGSDPNLDVLV

-399 QGEYVNAFSVKLLQ
+399 QGEYINAFSVKLVQ

-438 HARDAVE
+438 HAREAAE

-472 FRRTQAQQASAPQE
+472 FRRAQAQQASAPQE
-486 ALPAPKVS
+486 ALPAPS
-494 EAAVGTWSESQVRPL
+494 MSGAAVGIWSESQVRPL

-520 RLVTRAEQAVEAAR
+520 RLVTRADQAVEAAR
-534 EVSYPVALKVASP
+534 EVGYPVALKVASP

-560 NLQNEQEVREAFQQ
+560 NLQNEREVREAFQQ
-574 IMQAAGN
+574 IIQAAGSTN
-581 VSPTPRVEGVL
+581 PAARLEGVL

-607 VHDPSWG
+607 VRDPAWG
-614 QVMAVGLGGIWVETL
+614 QVMAVGLGGVWVEIL
-629 KDTSLRVLPVSREEI
+629 KDTSLRVLPISREEI

-652 GKALLRGARGSTPAN
+652 GKALLRGARGSMPAD
-667 LDRLVEMIYRASRL
+667 LDRLVEVIYRASRL
-681 AQALGDTLESL
+681 AQALGGTLESL

-707 DAFIT
+707 DALIT
-712 WRSLEQHS
+712 WRSLE

>member
-1 MTPIPTYS
+1 MTHTPTYS
-9 PERLRALFHPRSI
+9 PERLRRLFQPRSM

-39 ILHDGHFTGLVHY
+39 ILHDGHFTGPVHY

-63 PAHARL
+63 PAYSRL
-69 ADIGEPVDLALIIVP
+69 ADISEPVDLALIVVP
-84 PPAVLSVLQDMNEVG
+84 PPAVLSVFQDMVAMN

-115 EGKRMQEELVAYA
+115 EGKEMQQELIDFAYT
-128 HAHDIAFLGPNCL
+128 HDIAFLGPNCL
-141 GYINVAHGIPA
+141 GYINVAHNIPA

-162 GAVAVI
+162 GHVAVI
-168 SQSGALTSTLF
+168 AQSGALTSTLF
-179 NYAYLQHVGISAL
+179 NYAYMQHIGINAL

-198 AVLSVSELMDYFVD
+198 AVLSVSELMDYFVE

-232 VSAAQRALEKGKPIV
+232 ISAARRALEKGKPIV
-247 AFKIGRSERSA
+247 AFKVGRSERSA
-258 QVAQAHTGALVGDDR
+258 EVAQAHTGALVGDDR

-284 IRVNSIEELLISS
+284 IRVNSIEELLISA
-297 GALAQ
+297 GTLAQ

-310 LGFVAIS
+310 LGFVALS

-327 AEQYRIE
+327 AEQYGIA
-334 LPEFSEETKRGLRS
+334 LPEFSDETKQGLRT

-369 QLLFERIVA
+369 LLLFEQIVA
-378 QVGSDPNLDMLV
+378 QVGTDPNLDVLV

-399 QGEYVNAFSVKLLQ
+399 QGEYINAFSVKLVQ

-438 HARDAVE
+438 HAREAVE
-445 QNQWPLL
+445 HNQWPLL

-472 FRRTQAQQASAPQE
+472 FRRAQAQQASAPQE
-486 ALPAPKVS
+486 ALPAPS
-494 EAAVGTWSESQVRPL
+494 MSGATVGIWSESQVRPL

-520 RLVTRAEQAVEAAR
+520 RLVTNTDQAVEAAR

-560 NLQNEQEVREAFQQ
+560 NLQSEREVREAFQQ
-574 IMQAAGN
+574 IIQAAG
-581 VSPTPRVEGVL
+581 SAKPAARLEGVL
-592 VSPMRSGGVE
+592 VSPMRSEGVE

-607 VHDPSWG
+607 VRDPAWG
-614 QVMAVGLGGIWVETL
+614 QVMAVGLGGIWVEIL

-652 GKALLRGARGSTPAN
+652 GKALLRGARGSTPAD
-667 LDRLVEMIYRASRL
+667 LDRLVEVVYRTSRL

-707 DAFIT
+707 DALIT
-712 WRSLEQHS
+712 WRSLEQPS

>member
-1 MTPIPTYS
+1 
-9 PERLRALFHPRSI
+9 LFQPRSI

-39 ILHDGHFTGLVHY
+39 ILHDGHFTGPVHY

-63 PAHARL
+63 PAYSRL

-84 PPAVLSVLQDMNEVG
+84 PPAVLSVFQDMAEMN

-115 EGKRMQEELVAYA
+115 EGKEMQQELIDFA
-128 HAHDIAFLGPNCL
+128 HTHDIAFLGPNCL
-141 GYINVAHGIPA
+141 GYINTAHNIPA

-162 GAVAVI
+162 GHVAVI
-168 SQSGALTSTLF
+168 AQSGALTSTLF
-179 NYAYLQHVGISAL
+179 NYAYMQHIGINAL

-198 AVLSVSELMDYFVD
+198 AVLSVSELMDYFVE

-220 LFVEAIRNPEHF
+220 LFVEAIRNPKHF
-232 VSAAQRALEKGKPIV
+232 ISAAQRALEKGKPIV
-247 AFKIGRSERSA
+247 AFKVGRSERSA
-258 QVAQAHTGALVGDDR
+258 QVAQAHTGALVGDDT

-284 IRVNSIEELLISS
+284 IRVNSIEELLITA
-297 GALAQ
+297 GTLAQ

-310 LGFVAIS
+310 LGFVALS

-327 AEQYRIE
+327 AEQYGIT
-334 LPEFSEETKRGLRS
+334 LSEFSEETKQGLRS

-369 QLLFERIVA
+369 LLLFERIVT
-378 QVGSDPNLDMLV
+378 QVGSDRNLDVLV

-399 QGEYVNAFSVKLLQ
+399 QCEYINAFSVKLVQ

-420 SASHPAF
+420 SSSHPAF
-427 LLDFVSNDVAK
+427 LLDFVNNDVAK
-438 HARDAVE
+438 HAREAVE
-445 QNQWPLL
+445 QNRWPLL

-466 MWWSER
+466 MWWSEQ
-472 FRRTQAQQASAPQE
+472 FRRAQAQQASARQE
-486 ALPAPKVS
+486 ALLAPS
-494 EAAVGTWSESQVRPL
+494 MSGATVGIWSESQVRPL

-520 RLVTRAEQAVEAAR
+520 RLVTSADQAVEVAR
-534 EVSYPVALKVASP
+534 EVNFPVALKVASP

-574 IMQAAGN
+574 IMQAAG
-581 VSPTPRVEGVL
+581 SSQADAHLEGVL

-607 VHDPSWG
+607 VRDPSWG
-614 QVMAVGLGGIWVETL
+614 QVMAVGLGGIWVEIL

-652 GKALLRGARGSTPAN
+652 GKALLRGARGSIPAD
-667 LDRLVEMIYRASRL
+667 LDRLVEVIYRTSRL
-681 AQALGDTLESL
+681 AQALGDRLESL

-707 DAFIT
+707 DALIS
-712 WRSLEQHS
+712 WRSPELHS

>member
-1 MTPIPTYS
+1 MTHTPTYS
-9 PERLRALFHPRSI
+9 PERLRSLFQPRSI

-39 ILHDGHFTGLVHY
+39 ILHDGHFTGPVHY
-52 VNPRGGTVHGL
+52 VNPRGGTVHSL
-63 PAHARL
+63 PAYSRL
-69 ADIGEPVDLALIIVP
+69 ADICEPVDLALIIVP
-84 PPAVLSVLQDMNEVG
+84 PPAVLSVFQDMAEMN

-115 EGKRMQEELVAYA
+115 EGKEMQQELIDFAYT
-128 HAHDIAFLGPNCL
+128 HDIAFLGPNCL
-141 GYINVAHGIPA
+141 GYINVAHNVPA

-162 GAVAVI
+162 GHVAVI
-168 SQSGALTSTLF
+168 AQSGALTSTLF
-179 NYAYLQHVGISAL
+179 NYAYMQHIGINAL

-198 AVLSVSELMDYFVD
+198 AVLSVSELMDYFVE

-232 VSAAQRALEKGKPIV
+232 ISAARRALEKGKPIV
-247 AFKIGRSERSA
+247 AFKVGRSERSA

-284 IRVNSIEELLISS
+284 IRVNSIEELLITA
-297 GALAQ
+297 GTLAQ
-302 TGVLPGNR
+302 TGVLPGKR
-310 LGFVAIS
+310 LGFVALS

-327 AEQYRIE
+327 AEQYGIT
-334 LPEFSEETKRGLRS
+334 LPEFSEETKQGLRG

-378 QVGSDPNLDMLV
+378 QVGSDPNLDILV
-390 CANSLPSEA
+390 CANSLPSES
-399 QGEYVNAFSVKLLQ
+399 QGEFINAFSVKLLS
-413 HIVTGLR
+413 HIVAGLR
-420 SASHPAF
+420 SAPHPAF
-427 LLDFVSNDVAK
+427 LLDFVNNDVAK
-438 HARDAVE
+438 HAREAVE
-445 QNQWPLL
+445 QNHWPLL

-466 MWWSER
+466 MWWSEQ
-472 FRRTQAQQASAPQE
+472 FRRAQAQQASARQE
-486 ALPAPKVS
+486 ALPAPS
-494 EAAVGTWSESQVRPL
+494 MSGAAVGIWSESQVRPL

-520 RLVTRAEQAVEAAR
+520 RLVTSADQAVEAAR
-534 EVSYPVALKVASP
+534 EVNFPVALKVASP

-574 IMQAAGN
+574 IMQAAG
-581 VSPTPRVEGVL
+581 SARADARLEGVL

-607 VHDPSWG
+607 VRDPAWG
-614 QVMAVGLGGIWVETL
+614 QVMAVGLGGIWVEIL
-629 KDTSLRVLPVSREEI
+629 KDTSLRVLPVTHEEI

-652 GKALLRGARGSTPAN
+652 GKALLRGARGSTPAD
-667 LDRLVEMIYRASRL
+667 LDRLVEVIYRASRL
-681 AQALGDTLESL
+681 SQALGDRLESL

-707 DAFIT
+707 DALIT
-712 WRSLEQHS
+712 WRSPEHHS

>member
-1 MTPIPTYS
+1 MTNIPIYS
-9 PERLRALFHPRSI
+9 PERLRGLFEPRSI

-39 ILHDGHFTGLVHY
+39 ILHDGHFTGPVYY
-52 VNPRGGTVHGL
+52 VNPRGGIVHGL
-63 PAHARL
+63 PTYSRL
-69 ADIGEPVDLALIIVP
+69 ADIGTPVDLALIIVP
-84 PPAVLSVLQDMNEVG
+84 PPAVLSVLQDMADIG
-99 IRNAV
+99 TRNAV

-115 EGKRMQEELVAYA
+115 EGMRMQEELIAFA

-141 GYINVAHGIPA
+141 GYINVAHNIPA

-198 AVLSVSELMDYFVD
+198 AVLSVSELMDYFVE

-232 VSAAQRALEKGKPIV
+232 ISAARRALGKGKPIV
-247 AFKIGRSERSA
+247 AFKIGRNERSA

-284 IRVNSIEELLISS
+284 IRVNSIEELLITA
-297 GALAQ
+297 GTLAQ
-302 TGVLPGNR
+302 TGILPGNR
-310 LGFVAIS
+310 LGFVALS

-327 AEQYRIE
+327 AEQCGIA

-378 QVGSDPNLDMLV
+378 QVGSDPNLDVLV
-390 CANSLPSEA
+390 CANSLPSEI
-399 QGEYVNAFSVKLLQ
+399 QGEYINAFSVKLLQ

-420 SASHPAF
+420 GASHPAF

-438 HARDAVE
+438 HAREAVE

-472 FRRTQAQQASAPQE
+472 FRRTQAQQAAATQE
-486 ALPAPKVS
+486 ALPAPEVS
-494 EAAVGTWSESQVRPL
+494 GAAVGTWSESQVRLL
-509 LEEYGIPVVPA
+509 LEQYGVPVVPA
-520 RLVTRAEQAVEAAR
+520 HLATSAEQVVGAAR
-534 EVSYPVALKVASP
+534 KVNFPVVLKVASP

-552 SDIGGVRL
+552 SDIGGVWL
-560 NLQNEQEVREAFQQ
+560 NLQNEREVREAFQQ
-574 IMQAAGN
+574 IMQAVGN
-581 VSPTPRVEGVL
+581 ANPAARLEGVL
-592 VSPMRSGGVE
+592 VSPMRSGGLE

-607 VHDPSWG
+607 VRDPAWG
-614 QVMAVGLGGIWVETL
+614 QVMAVGLGGIWVEIL
-629 KDTSLRVLPVSREEI
+629 KDTSLRVLPVSRAEV
-644 RTMLDELQ
+644 RAMLDELQ
-652 GKALLRGARGSTPAN
+652 GKALLHGARGSIPAD
-667 LDRLVEMIYRASRL
+667 LDRLVEVIYRASRL

-702 EIEAL
+702 QIEAL
-707 DAFIT
+707 DALIT
-712 WRSLEQHS
+712 WRSSET